1 MSDNL
6 FILFVIIIMIKIFTM
21 VKGELDIV
29 ADWVMYHG
37 EIFGFKN
44 LFIIDNLSR
53 DGTWE
58 ELVRLKKKYN
68 IKIVRLPDYKKKG
81 EYMTSLIKTFC
92 SRGDLAFPIDIDEFI
107 VCFDKQSKTI
117 SCNPN
122 NFKEIIN
129 SLPLSA
135 VYKMNYIQCKVINEN
150 GYARAAVGATNGTY
164 DDRGNHAKS
173 FFNTALFNGKIDHGN
188 HYQTNNYVL
197 SNLCLVHYHTRNLNQ
212 MKKKIF
218 NNVSG
223 LGYPAFNLQRLNK
236 LTGRQV
242 PGNHHVRNQ
251 IAVLEK
257 RYKIG
262 GERVSYLDIKLSPI
276 SNFLLSID
284 AKTKSN

>member
-1 MSDNL
+1 
-6 FILFVIIIMIKIFTM
+6 MIRIFTM
-21 VKGELDIV
+21 VKGELDV
-29 ADWVMYHG
+29 VTDWVIYHG
-37 EIFGFKN
+37 TIFGFKN
-44 LFIIDNLSR
+44 LYIIDNLSR

-107 VCFDKQSKTI
+107 VCFDKQTNTI
-117 SCNPN
+117 SCNQN
-122 NFKEIIN
+122 KFNQIIN

-135 VYKMNYIQCKVINEN
+135 VYKMNYIQCKVINKN
-150 GYARAAVGATNGTY
+150 GYNHALIEATHGTY

-173 FFNTALFNGKIDHGN
+173 FFNNALFNGKIDHGN
-188 HYQTNNYVL
+188 HYRTNNYIL

-223 LGYPAFNLQRLNK
+223 LGYPTFNLQGLRK
-236 LTGRQV
+236 LTGNNV
-242 PGNHHVRNQ
+242 PGHHHVRNQ
-251 IAVLEK
+251 IEVLEK
-257 RYKIG
+257 KYKIG
-262 GERVSYLDIKLSPI
+262 GESVSASDIILSPI
-276 SNFLLSID
+276 SNFL
-284 AKTKSN
+284 SNIYGKNEPK